1 MQESINGWTD
11 DFWEKRITSN
21 NGIPGTE
28 CRVHWF
34 NHCCPAVNH
43 APWSG
48 DEEAQL
54 LELVE
59 QNKKLNVRLTMP
71 DAHMPEH
78 LVREG
83 LSHNCTQHCISLRY
97 LHLALA

>member
-1 MQESINGWTD
+1 VQEFIKGWTD

-28 CRVHWF
+28 CRVHWS
-34 NHCCPAVNH
+34 NHCCATVNH
-43 APWSG
+43 ALWSS

-59 QNKKLNVRLTMP
+59 QNKKLNVRLTMQ
-71 DAHMPEH
+71 DAHMTER
-78 LVREG
+78 LVRAR
-83 LSHNCTQHCISLRY
+83 LSHKCTQHCC
-97 LHLALA
+97 HLA